1 MTETTE
7 TSTAETTASHANV
20 VIPNF
25 DNTMDKYQYK
35 FNFKKDD
42 LGNKRPSVELVLPVP
57 SVEGIV
63 KILEVGGKQLELLQ
77 EAVAAVVLQQARV
90 LVNEKEDVTQENFPF
105 DKISWEFISNIAP
118 KERKGGGIASEVWEA
133 FAKDYVEVM
142 PAVTGKT
149 AEQVGNAAKVL
160 LNKFSGSFK
169 TNKPAIELLK
179 GQLAI
184 YIANTQRAEEF
195 AECVDFLVT
204 KADNLLNQTDE
215 DLLKNL

>member
-1 MTETTE
+1 MAEENTVSETPATP
-7 TSTAETTASHANV
+7 AHANV

-25 DNTMDKYQYK
+25 DNKVEKYQYK
-35 FNFKKDD
+35 FNFKKDEF
-42 LGNKRPSVELVLPVP
+42 GNKRPSVELVLPVP

-63 KILEVGGKQLELLQ
+63 AMMEAGGKQLELLQ
-77 EAVAAVVLQQARV
+77 EAVAAVVLQQART
-90 LVNEKEDVTQENFPF
+90 LVNDKEDISQENFPF
-105 DKISWEFISNIAP
+105 EKITWEFISNIAP
-118 KERKGGGIASEVWEA
+118 KERKGGGIASEVWDA
-133 FAKDYVEVM
+133 FAKDYVAVM
-142 PAVTGKT
+142 PAVTGKS
-149 AEQVGNAAKVL
+149 AEAVGNAAKIF

-195 AECVDFLVT
+195 AECVDFLSS
-204 KADNLLNQTDE
+204 KADTLLNQTEE

>member
-1 MTETTE
+1 MTETTQD
-7 TSTAETTASHANV
+7 STAETTASHANV

-35 FNFKKDD
+35 FNFKKDE